1 MKTVAHLISPIS
13 FGGGESLLFNLL
25 CERRPDIREI
35 VISVSLSDIFNQHLD
50 AAGIEHFEL
59 NSKTLG
65 HGISKTAM
73 LLRTPLILFQIV
85 KLFFLLRRERV
96 DVLHA
101 HGYPASILGALANH
115 LYPML
120 TIYTHHFYRAK
131 PSFIERLL
139 LGASYQAYAV
149 CTGVSKVVTESM
161 QRAFPNVAQRFITIH
176 NCVGNDFF
184 NPQNHPDFALL
195 SNSDRALFVQIARFS
210 SFKNQMLVVE
220 SLGRLTDVERSR
232 IRIIFVGDGIE
243 RPAVMAR
250 ARELGLAEEVRF
262 LGFVPYT
269 LLPGLLAYADFGLFP
284 SANEGFGIGA
294 AECLAAGLPVLT
306 LDTELMKEVV
316 GDAGLQLAREDFHK
330 GFEMMLKQGTFLR
343 QKATERAKRYL
354 PAVIKKQYLTIYLQ
368 NADSA

>member
-1 MKTVAHLISPIS
+1 MKTVAHLIAPIS

-25 CERRPDIREI
+25 CERQPDMREI

-50 AAGIEHFEL
+50 AAGIEHFVL
-59 NSKTLG
+59 HSKTLG
-65 HGISKTAM
+65 HGISKAAM
-73 LLRTPLILFQIV
+73 LFRTPLMLLQII
-85 KLFFLLRRERV
+85 KLLFLLRRERV

-120 TIYTHHFYRAK
+120 TIYTHHFYREK
-131 PSFIERLL
+131 PTFIERLL

-184 NPQNHPDFALL
+184 NPKNDSDFALL
-195 SNSDRALFVQIARFS
+195 RNSGRALFVQIARFS

-232 IRIIFVGDGIE
+232 IRIVFVGDGICKA
-243 RPAVMAR
+243 AVMAR
-250 ARELGLAEEVRF
+250 AHDLGLAEEVRF
-262 LGFVPYT
+262 LGFVPYA
-269 LLPGLLAYADFGLFP
+269 LLPGLLACADFGLFP
-284 SANEGFGIGA
+284 SENEGFGIGA
-294 AECLAAGLPVLT
+294 VECLAAGLPVLT

-316 GDAGLQLAREDFHK
+316 GDAGLQLERENFHK
-330 GFEMMLKQGTFLR
+330 GFEMMLMQGIYLR

-368 NADSA
+368 NPDC

>member
-1 MKTVAHLISPIS
+1 MRTVAHLIAPIS

-35 VISVSLSDIFNQHLD
+35 VISVSVSDAFNKHLD

-59 NSKTLG
+59 FNKTLG
-65 HGISKTAM
+65 HGVSKTAM
-73 LLRTPLILFQIV
+73 LLHTPLILLQIM
-85 KLFFLLRRERV
+85 KLLLLLRRERV

-101 HGYPASILGALANH
+101 HGYPASILGALTSH

-120 TIYTHHFYRAK
+120 TIYTHHFYRTK
-131 PSFIERLL
+131 PLFIERLL

-149 CTGVSKVVTESM
+149 CTGVSRVVTESM

-176 NCVGNDFF
+176 NCVGANFY
-184 NPQNHPDFALL
+184 NAQIHPDFALL
-195 SNSDRALFVQIARFS
+195 SDPGRALFVQIARFS

-232 IRIIFVGDGIE
+232 IRVIFVGDGRE

-269 LLPGLLAYADFGLFP
+269 LIPGLLAYADFGLFP
-284 SANEGFGIGA
+284 SENEGFGIGA
-294 AECLAAGLPVLT
+294 AECLAAGLPVLA

-330 GFEMMLKQGTFLR
+330 GFEMMLKQGTLLR
-343 QKATERAKRYL
+343 QKAIERAKQYL
-354 PAVIKKQYLTIYLQ
+354 PAVIKKQYWTIYLQ
-368 NADSA
+368 NTESA